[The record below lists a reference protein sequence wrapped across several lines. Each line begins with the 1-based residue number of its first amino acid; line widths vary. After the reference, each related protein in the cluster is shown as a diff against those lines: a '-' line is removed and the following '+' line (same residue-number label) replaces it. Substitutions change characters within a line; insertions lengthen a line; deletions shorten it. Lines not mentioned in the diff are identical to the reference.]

1 MCHFHNELFETLVLV
16 SDIIINFFL
25 ISEGQM
31 LLIEKKKKKTELSKY
46 TGCVQRRARKLRSEI
61 YIPNIYFFLSL
72 QCFIHFFP
80 SHKHLFPHTILI
92 NFVYTIFF
100 V

>member
-31 LLIEKKKKKTELSKY
+31 LLIEKKIQS
-46 TGCVQRRARKLRSEI
+46 S
-61 YIPNIYFFLSL
+61 
-72 QCFIHFFP
+72 P
-80 SHKHLFPHTILI
+80 STQV
-92 NFVYTIFF
+92 VYKGGQEN
-100 V
+100 

>member
-31 LLIEKKKKKTELSKY
+31 LLIEKKKKKKHS
-46 TGCVQRRARKLRSEI
+46 S
-61 YIPNIYFFLSL
+61 
-72 QCFIHFFP
+72 P
-80 SHKHLFPHTILI
+80 STQV
-92 NFVYTIFF
+92 VYKGGQEN
-100 V
+100 